1 MLATNWEQ
9 YSHHKHQNHKHQ
21 NPSLMQNA
29 YLVTRTYKVRVIKTQ
44 NNLKE
49 HRTHE
54 HFFTKYKHFLE
65 AWNTLNH
72 WRRVSWHSNQPHTM
86 KARAWPSWVW
96 SVQYEANPP
105 AIRSH
110 FDSSVSVKI
119 GHNNGIK
126 MGDHEGWNPEHWD
139 YNTCKHQVSCTVNLG
154 YNGSSEVSYKD
165 LL

>member
-65 AWNTLNH
+65 A
-72 WRRVSWHSNQPHTM
+72 
-86 KARAWPSWVW
+86 
-96 SVQYEANPP
+96 
-105 AIRSH
+105 
-110 FDSSVSVKI
+110 
-119 GHNNGIK
+119 
-126 MGDHEGWNPEHWD
+126 
-139 YNTCKHQVSCTVNLG
+139 
-154 YNGSSEVSYKD
+154 
-165 LL
+165 